1 MKICYTYSV
10 KTAISL
16 PDKLFYK
23 ADQLA
28 KQQGISRSE
37 LYKKALEDYVEKQ
50 YSKEA
55 IIENLNRV
63 YGEDPGELDPAFRA
77 VVRRMFEN
85 NEWEE

>member
-1 MKICYTYSV
+1 V